1 MSNKQAAELVTKAV
15 TAIVL
20 DDPFYGYLL
29 LRQEIEPSDE
39 IPVAATNGKRIIYNP
54 KKIREM
60 TPAQIKGLLKHEVM
74 HIAHMHHLRRQS
86 RDPNKWNQ
94 AADLVINAILI
105 ESGVTL
111 PEGGLVDPQY
121 KDYSTE
127 HAYNLLPDLPESESG
142 ASSPSWNWGEVQDA
156 PGSENEETRQQ
167 LEEDC
172 KIELIQ
178 AANTAKMMGKLPA
191 HIDRLVNQIRESRMP
206 WRQILARF
214 FRATAKSD
222 YSWMRPNRRFLAS
235 GLYLPSLHSE
245 ALGPVVIAVD
255 TSGSVAG
262 PELEQFFGCINGI
275 LRQTKPEAVHVLY
288 CDADVNTVQ
297 IFKASDYPIKPDRFK
312 PVGGGGTDF
321 IPVFE
326 YVKKNRINPV
336 ALLYLTDMYG
346 RFPDKAPSYPTIWC
360 ATSEIKAPFGKTLCL
375 S

>member
-1 MSNKQAAELVTKAV
+1 MSNKQAAELITKAV

-29 LRQEIEPSDE
+29 LRQEIEQSDE
-39 IPVAATNGKRIIYNP
+39 IEVAATNGKRIIYNP
-54 KKIREM
+54 EKIRKM
-60 TPAQIKGLLKHEVM
+60 TPAEIKGLLKHEVM
-74 HIAHMHHLRRQS
+74 HIAHMHHLRRQN

-127 HAYNLLPDLPESESG
+127 HAYNMLPYAPQSASG
-142 ASSPSWNWGEVQDA
+142 GQSWNWGEVQDA
-156 PGSENEETRQQ
+156 PGLENETTRQQ

-172 KIELIQ
+172 KVELIQ

-191 HIDRLVNQIRESRMP
+191 YIDRLVNQIRESKMP

-214 FRATAKSD
+214 FRATAKAD
-222 YSWMRPNRRFLAS
+222 YSWLRPNRRFLAS
-235 GLYLPSLHSE
+235 GIYLPSLYSE

-288 CDADVNTVQ
+288 CDAHVNNVQ
-297 IFKASDYPIKPDRFK
+297 VFKSSDYPIKPERFK

-321 IPVFE
+321 VPVFE
-326 YVKKNRINPV
+326 YVKKNRLNPV

-346 RFPDKAPSYPTIWC
+346 RFPDKAPGYPTIWC
-360 ATSEIKAPFGKTLCL
+360 ATSEVKAPFGKTLEIT
-375 S
+375 